1 MSGAANGN
9 ELFERAVMDWPE
21 EPGLLYFDTPM
32 TFRDAAERAWA
43 LAASLRELGLRPGD
57 RLALMLQNGP
67 ATVIAIHA
75 AWHAG
80 CVATAINPM
89 SKPVEVR
96 HQLADSGAR
105 VVICLESLHP
115 VVVEALAGT
124 GAAAETD
131 EAAGAAAK
139 PVVEQIITISELA
152 WLDSMPPALIGS
164 RRRACPGALD
174 LETLCAEPAEP
185 RPATVEIDS
194 PALLAYT
201 SGTTGTPKGA
211 IVTHRAF
218 IHNGE
223 AMTAWGDLGRGD
235 VTIAMAPLFHITGLV
250 CHLATARASATPLLL
265 MHRFEPGE
273 FLRLV
278 ERWRGTY
285 VIGPLTAFIALL
297 EHPDFARRD
306 ISSLTK
312 VASGGAPVFPAVVE
326 RWEGLTGNYV
336 HNTYGLTESAAPS
349 HLVARGERAP
359 VDPESGALSI
369 GRPITDTESK
379 IVLVEEGA
387 GGGGEG
393 AGGGDNQGD
402 PREEVEA
409 GPGELGEIVTRGPAV
424 TPGYWGRP
432 EETAHAIRDGWLHT
446 GDVGRRDA
454 DGWFYIVDR
463 IKDMI
468 VVSGYKVWPR
478 DVEDALYAH
487 PAVQEAAVVGEPDDY
502 RGETVVAFVVLRPG
516 EDAGVEELIAH
527 CRERLAVYKAPH
539 VVHLVAEL
547 PKTASGKVLRR
558 ELRGG
563 APTVGGAR
571 PATGP
576 TPSPGSTSS
585 S

>member
-1 MSGAANGN
+1 MNGN
-9 ELFERAVMDWPE
+9 ELFERAVAARPD

-32 TFRDAAERAWA
+32 SFRDAAERAWA
-43 LAASLRELGLRPGD
+43 LAAALRELGLRPGD

-67 ATVIAIHA
+67 ATVISIHA

-89 SKPVEVR
+89 SKPAEVR

-115 VVVEALAGT
+115 VVAEASAGN
-124 GAAAETD
+124 A
-131 EAAGAAAK
+131 
-139 PVVEQIITISELA
+139 VEQVITVSELA

-164 RRRACPGALD
+164 RRRSCPGALD

-185 RPATVEIDS
+185 RPAAVEIDS

-211 IVTHRAF
+211 IVTHRAV

-223 AMTAWGDLGRGD
+223 AMTAWGDLGGGD

-250 CHLATARASATPLLL
+250 CHLATSRASTTPLLL

-297 EHPDFARRD
+297 EHPDFSRRD

-326 RWEGLTGNYV
+326 RWESLTGNYL

-379 IVLVEEGA
+379 IVLVAEDEGA
-387 GGGGEG
+387 GA
-393 AGGGDNQGD
+393 AGKDERSAGTA
-402 PREEVEA
+402 EVEA
-409 GPGELGEIVTRGPAV
+409 APGELGEIVTRGPAV

-502 RGETVVAFVVLRPG
+502 RGETVAAHVVLRPG
-516 EDAGVEELIAH
+516 ADATAEELIAH

-539 VVHLVAEL
+539 VIHLVDEL

-558 ELRGG
+558 ELRT
-563 APTVGGAR
+563 APR
-571 PATGP
+571 
-576 TPSPGSTSS
+576 
-585 S
+585 

>member
-1 MSGAANGN
+1 VTEARNGN
-9 ELFERAVMDWPE
+9 ELFERGVAARPE
-21 EPGLLYFDTPM
+21 EPGLLYFDT
-32 TFRDAAERAWA
+32 TISFRDAAERAWA
-43 LAASLRELGLRPGD
+43 LAAALRGLGLRPGE

-75 AWHAG
+75 AWHVGA
-80 CVATAINPM
+80 VVTAINPM
-89 SKPVEVR
+89 SKPAEVR
-96 HQLADSGAR
+96 HQLIDSGAR
-105 VVICLESLHP
+105 IVVCLESLHP
-115 VVVEALAGT
+115 VVLEALGPGDEADTAPG
-124 GAAAETD
+124 GAAPA
-131 EAAGAAAK
+131 
-139 PVVEQIITISELA
+139 VEQVITVSELA

-185 RPATVEIDS
+185 RPAAVDPDS

-211 IVTHRAF
+211 IVTHRAL

-223 AMTAWGDLGRGD
+223 AMRDWGDLGEGD
-235 VTIAMAPLFHITGLV
+235 VTVAMAPLFHITGLV
-250 CHLATARASATPLLL
+250 CHLAAARASATPLLL

-278 ERWRGTY
+278 ERRRGTY

-297 EHPDFARRD
+297 EHPDFGRRD
-306 ISSLTK
+306 LASLTK
-312 VASGGAPVFPAVVE
+312 VASGGAPVFPAVVD
-326 RWEGLTGNYV
+326 RWESLTGNYL

-349 HLVARGERAP
+349 HLVPRGERAP

-369 GRPITDTESK
+369 GRPIADTESK
-379 IVLVEEGA
+379 IVLVDDERQAAPGEATPA
-387 GGGGEG
+387 G
-393 AGGGDNQGD
+393 
-402 PREEVEA
+402 EEVEA
-409 GPGELGEIVTRGPAV
+409 APGELGEIVTRGPAV

-502 RGETVVAFVVLRPG
+502 RGETVAAHVVLRPG
-516 EDAGVEELIAH
+516 EDATVEELIAH

-539 VVHLVAEL
+539 VVHLVDEL

-558 ELRGG
+558 ELRTG
-563 APTVGGAR
+563 AVVETAKPHRGRLGA
-571 PATGP
+571 
-576 TPSPGSTSS
+576 
-585 S
+585 

>member
-1 MSGAANGN
+1 MNAAANGN
-9 ELFERAVMDWPE
+9 ELFERAVAARPD

-32 TFRDAAERAWA
+32 SFRDAAERAWA

-89 SKPVEVR
+89 SKPAEVR

-105 VVICLESLHP
+105 AVICLESLHP
-115 VVVEALAGT
+115 VVAE
-124 GAAAETD
+124 AAAGS
-131 EAAGAAAK
+131 A
-139 PVVEQIITISELA
+139 VEQVITVSELA
-152 WLDSMPPALIGS
+152 WLDSMPAALIGS
-164 RRRACPGALD
+164 RRRSCPGALE

-185 RPATVEIDS
+185 RPAAVEIDA

-211 IVTHRAF
+211 IVTHRAV

-223 AMTAWGDLGRGD
+223 AMTAWGDLGQGD

-250 CHLATARASATPLLL
+250 CHLATSRASSTPLLL

-297 EHPDFARRD
+297 EHPGFGRRD

-326 RWEGLTGNYV
+326 RWEGRTGNYV

-369 GRPITDTESK
+369 GRPIADTESK
-379 IVLVEEGA
+379 IVLVEEGEAADDAPA
-387 GGGGEG
+387 GGSPE
-393 AGGGDNQGD
+393 A
-402 PREEVEA
+402 EEIEA
-409 GPGELGEIVTRGPAV
+409 APNELGEIVTRGPAV

-487 PAVQEAAVVGEPDDY
+487 PSVQEAAVVGEPDDY
-502 RGETVVAFVVLRPG
+502 RGETVAAHVVLRPG
-516 EDAGVEELIAH
+516 GDATVEELIAH

-539 VVHLVAEL
+539 VIHLVDEL

-558 ELRGG
+558 ELRT
-563 APTVGGAR
+563 APR
-571 PATGP
+571 
-576 TPSPGSTSS
+576 
-585 S
+585 

>member
-1 MSGAANGN
+1 MSAAANGN
-9 ELFERAVMDWPE
+9 ELFERGVAARPD
-21 EPGLLYFDTPM
+21 EPGLLYFDTPI

-89 SKPVEVR
+89 SKPAEVR

-105 VVICLESLHP
+105 AVICLESLHP
-115 VVVEALAGT
+115 VVVEAVAGT
-124 GAAAETD
+124 GAAATE
-131 EAAGAAAK
+131 EAAGAAGPA
-139 PVVEQIITISELA
+139 VEVIITVSELA

-185 RPATVEIDS
+185 RPAAVELDS

-211 IVTHRAF
+211 VVTHRAF

-223 AMTAWGDLGRGD
+223 AMRAWGDLGAGD

-297 EHPDFARRD
+297 EHPDFGRRD

-326 RWEGLTGNYV
+326 RWEGLTTNYV

-349 HLVARGERAP
+349 HLVPRGERAP

-369 GRPITDTESK
+369 GRPIEDIESK
-379 IVLVEEGA
+379 IVLIEEGDA
-387 GGGGEG
+387 DGGGAVGEDHPGG
-393 AGGGDNQGD
+393 A
-402 PREEVEA
+402 PEVEA
-409 GPGELGEIVTRGPAV
+409 APGELGEIVTRGPSV

-502 RGETVVAFVVLRPG
+502 RGETVVAHVVLRPG
-516 EDAGVEELIAH
+516 ADAGVEELIAH

-563 APTVGGAR
+563 AGRAAA
-571 PATGP
+571 PAPPTGP
-576 TPSPGSTSS
+576 TSS